1 MENLL
6 VIIGLMLSLII
17 TTSIIIYQ
25 YLFSEFNKAK
35 KEHKRF
41 SRTVEIRRKKM
52 EEDFIKL
59 GESFQEMEKH
69 AHDVSKSVKDLG
81 KGLSELKGIDK
92 CTWENKGEDNDKKRT
107 NKTKD

>member
-1 MENLL
+1 MNLL
-6 VIIGLMLSLII
+6 VIIGLILSLII

-25 YLFSEFNKAK
+25 YLLSEFVKAK

-41 SRTVEIRRKKM
+41 SHTVETRRKKM

-59 GESFQEMEKH
+59 GKSFGEMQQSTNKT
-69 AHDVSKSVKDLG
+69 SMSIKDLG
-81 KGLSELKGIDK
+81 KGLNEIRDISK
-92 CTWENKGEDNDKKRT
+92 CTWENKGEDNDKKGT